1 MDPTSWNESVPVSI
15 QTAADD
21 VAAALG
27 RAFRSPR
34 RSSTLAKAWRRKT
47 CSTRSRFRLRNATRM
62 FRWSWTRRLPR
73 PRAFGVRQLLSRCC
87 VDTDRAAS
95 PVRNTIAA
103 TDSPSSENR
112 CPTPIYIDSSL
123 WWPTRT
129 PPIPSEPRRTN
140 DLDVVKRHDQDP
152 DGLAPVWLSGRF
164 TMTIRPPTV
173 GICSQTE
180 TGTFNTA
187 ESTTLGMAVRDRPMP
202 MSSFGSAASEL
213 NTISATNSSV
223 ALAFSK

>member
-62 FRWSWTRRLPR
+62 FRSSWTRRMPG

-95 PVRNTIAA
+95 PVRNAIAA
-103 TDSPSSENR
+103 TVSLSAKTAAPSLF
-112 CPTPIYIDSSL
+112 SL
-123 WWPTRT
+123 
-129 PPIPSEPRRTN
+129 
-140 DLDVVKRHDQDP
+140 
-152 DGLAPVWLSGRF
+152 
-164 TMTIRPPTV
+164 
-173 GICSQTE
+173 
-180 TGTFNTA
+180 
-187 ESTTLGMAVRDRPMP
+187 
-202 MSSFGSAASEL
+202 
-213 NTISATNSSV
+213 
-223 ALAFSK
+223 